1 MNNEKGKMGFFD
13 LLTMGV
19 GYIIG
24 SGVFTMLPSVL
35 GLTGRSVSLA
45 MLFGALVCLA
55 TTIPS
60 MFLSSVVTLKGGS
73 YSLNLVLFPPM
84 VAGVFGIMQMISY
97 LAFAS
102 IALGLANYTLQLFPG
117 LGDIHRLVA
126 MLYMVVFFLL
136 GIKGI
141 SLSSKIQNVL
151 VIVLLVALGIYI
163 FGGLPSVQPG
173 FFKAD
178 GFFIGGARGFLT
190 AAALLSM
197 SAQGAGSMIN
207 FTSVTKNPQRN
218 IPLAMICS
226 TSLVALFYFLIAIVT
241 AGILPIDQ
249 VAGKNLGIVAET
261 FMAKPV
267 YLFFMIGG
275 ALFALGTTLNANLA
289 ALSYPWVKIA
299 EDGWLPKILTKK
311 DKKHNYPYVLMSIIF
326 VIGAVLPI
334 VFGLNIATITS
345 LFSFP
350 AFIVMTLVAISAL
363 RIPKMFPEKWAAS
376 KFHVPAP
383 VFYILMALSICSAAY
398 LAYSYLAFLNVKTA
412 VLMVICLLILT
423 AYVFWRYK
431 AGYVKITPVT
441 FDDDHAEAETT
452 NP

>member
-13 LLTMGV
+13 LLTMGI

-60 MFLSSVVTLKGGS
+60 IFLSSVVTLKGGS
-73 YSLNLVLFPPM
+73 YSLNLVLFPPL

-117 LGDIHRLVA
+117 LGEIHRLVA
-126 MLYMVVFFLL
+126 MLYMVLFFLL
-136 GIKGI
+136 GIRGI
-141 SLSSKIQNVL
+141 SLSSKLQNIL
-151 VIVLLVALGIYI
+151 VVVLLAALGIYI
-163 FGGLPSVQPG
+163 FGGLPNVQPG
-173 FFKAD
+173 FFRAD
-178 GFFIGGARGFLT
+178 GFFTGGAGGFLS

-197 SAQGAGSMIN
+197 SAQGASSMIN

-226 TSLVALFYFLIAIVT
+226 TSLVAVFYFLIAIVT

-249 VAGKNLGIVAET
+249 VASRNLGVVAET

-299 EDGWLPKILTKK
+299 EDGWLPRILAKK
-311 DKKHNYPYVLMSIIF
+311 DKKHSYPYVLMSIIF

-334 VFGLNIATITS
+334 VFGLDIATITS

-350 AFIVMTLVAISAL
+350 SFVVTTLIAVSAL
-363 RIPKMFPEKWAAS
+363 RIPRLFPEKWAAS
-376 KFHVPAP
+376 KFHVPTA
-383 VFYILMALSICSAAY
+383 VFYLLMLLAICSSAY
-398 LAYSYLAFLNVKTA
+398 LAYSYVAFLNGKTA
-412 VLMVICLLILT
+412 VLMVICLLVLT
-423 AYVFWRYK
+423 AFVFWRYK
-431 AGYVKITPVT
+431 AGYVKIAPVPV
-441 FDDDHAEAETT
+441 DSDGADSVSC
-452 NP
+452 